1 MQAALLEVEPL
12 AKDDTLRIRR
22 KRLERTYTHL
32 NYDARS
38 SYYIGA
44 SAIAV
49 PYQLYSDECELIPG
63 PEGGFISDPAPIR
76 LTIDCHFC
84 SAQPDT
90 RSDRAFDR

>member
-1 MQAALLEVEPL
+1 MQPL
-12 AKDDTLRIRR
+12 DLNDTPRTRR

-38 SYYIGA
+38 SYYVGA

-63 PEGGFISDPAPIR
+63 PEGGFIQLNLP
-76 LTIDCHFC
+76 LC
-84 SAQPDT
+84 
-90 RSDRAFDR
+90 